1 MDELAAM
8 FAPTSVAV
16 VGATDREGAVGR
28 AILENLINDFGGRI
42 VPVNPTRDSVL
53 GLDCVET
60 LDDAGDIDVV
70 VVVVPADAALETV
83 ERAGELEIE
92 HLIVI
97 SAGFEEAG
105 AEGARRADRLA
116 RLAKTYDLTIVGP
129 NSLGVMSTSSGFN
142 ATFAHLMAD
151 PGPISFMS
159 QSGAFV
165 TAVLDWAKDQDI
177 GFRHIVS
184 LGNKVDVD
192 EAALLESWSDDPET
206 DVIIGYLESVPRGR
220 VFMETARTV
229 SDETPVVLV
238 KAGRTDAGAQAASSH
253 TGAMAGSDRVVEAA
267 FAQAGI
273 VRAGSA
279 SDLFDAAQV
288 LAGLPVPEGPGLGIV
303 SNAGG
308 PAVLATDAAA
318 DAGLELAEFES
329 ETLERLTELL
339 PSAADP
345 YNPVDI
351 LGDADIERFR
361 AALETVTEDEN
372 VDAVL
377 VLSAPLA
384 LLDYGDL
391 GEELASI
398 QTERDIPMVTCL
410 MGGREQTE
418 RAVEHLR
425 TRSIPNY
432 FDPARA
438 VDALG
443 ALETYRR
450 RQATP
455 PGEPVKLD
463 VDRDL
468 ADDVLKAAHR
478 RDRSML
484 GLEALELLEAYGVA
498 VPEGAL
504 VDDPQRATE
513 LAKALP
519 SDRVVLKIVSPDVS
533 HKSDVGGVRIGVS
546 PDDVGDTY
554 EDIITRVRNY
564 RSDASILGVYVQEQL
579 DLSDAVEVIVGANR
593 DPQFGPVVLFGL
605 GGIFVEILE
614 DVTLRVA
621 PVDREGARDMLDAID
636 AAAVL
641 RGARG
646 RPPIDRDALVEAI
659 VAISQ
664 LMMDYPEVL
673 ELDINPLI
681 ATPEGAYAIDLRL
694 TIDTEEP

>member
-1 MDELAAM
+1 MDALGAL
-8 FAPTSVAV
+8 FAPESVAV
-16 VGATDREGAVGR
+16 VGATDRHGAVGR
-28 AILENLINDFGGRI
+28 AILENLLADFGGRI
-42 VPVNPTRDSVL
+42 VPVNPSRDRVL
-53 GLDCVET
+53 DIDCVDSLEA
-60 LDDAGDIDVV
+60 AGEVDVV
-70 VVVVPADAALETV
+70 IVVVPAEAALDTV
-83 ERAGELEIE
+83 ERAGELGIT

-105 AEGARRADRLA
+105 EAGAERSRRLAALADR
-116 RLAKTYDLTIVGP
+116 YDLTIIGP
-129 NSLGVMSTSSGFN
+129 NSLGVMSTPSNFN
-142 ATFAHLMAD
+142 ATFAHRMAM

-165 TAVLDWAKDQDI
+165 TAVLDWAGDHDI

-192 EAALLESWSDDPET
+192 EAALLEAWGEDPDT

-220 VFMETARTV
+220 RFMDAASAV
-229 SDETPVVLV
+229 SSETPVVLV

-267 FAQAGI
+267 FSQAGV
-273 VRAGSA
+273 VRARSA

-288 LAGLPVPEGPGLGIV
+288 LAGLPIPEGSGLGIV

-318 DAGLELAEFES
+318 DVGLELAEFNAG
-329 ETLERLTELL
+329 TLERLTDLL
-339 PSAADP
+339 PDAADP

-351 LGDADIERFR
+351 LGDADIPRFE
-361 AALETVTEDEN
+361 AVLDAVIADEQ

-384 LLDYGDL
+384 LLDYGEL
-391 GEELASI
+391 GETLARMQ
-398 QTERDIPMVTCL
+398 QTHEVPMVTCL

-418 RAVEHLR
+418 KAVTHLR
-425 TRSIPNY
+425 DRSIPNY

-438 VDALG
+438 VDALA
-443 ALETYRR
+443 ALDTYRR
-450 RQATP
+450 RQERPTA
-455 PGEPVKLD
+455 EA
-463 VDRDL
+463 VDLGVDHASADAVLQTARD
-468 ADDVLKAAHR
+468 

-484 GLEALELLEAYGVA
+484 GLEALDLLEAYGIA
-498 VPEGAL
+498 VPEGRL
-504 VDDPQRATE
+504 VDDPKEAAAYAQT
-513 LAKALP
+513 LS
-519 SDRVVLKIVSPDVS
+519 SDEVVLKIVSPDVS
-533 HKSDVGGVRIGVS
+533 HKSDVGGVRIGI
-546 PDDVGDTY
+546 PPADVEATF
-554 EDIITRVRNY
+554 EDIVTRVRNY
-564 RSDASILGVYVQEQL
+564 RSDASILGIYVQEQL

-621 PVDREGARDMLDAID
+621 PVDRAGASEMLDAID

-646 RPPIDRDALVEAI
+646 RPPIDRDAVVETI

-664 LMMDYPEVL
+664 LMMDHPEVL

-681 ATPEGAYAIDLRL
+681 ATPTQAYAIDLRL
-694 TIDTEEP
+694 TIETEEA

>member
-1 MDELAAM
+1 MDALGAL
-8 FAPTSVAV
+8 FAPESVAV
-16 VGATDREGAVGR
+16 VGATDRHGAVGR
-28 AILENLINDFGGRI
+28 AILENLLADFGGRI
-42 VPVNPTRDSVL
+42 VPVNPSRDSVL
-53 GLDCVET
+53 DIDCVDSLEA
-60 LDDAGDIDVV
+60 AGEVDVV
-70 VVVVPADAALETV
+70 IVVVPAEAALDTV
-83 ERAGELEIE
+83 ERAGKLGIT

-105 AEGARRADRLA
+105 EAGAARSRRLAALADR
-116 RLAKTYDLTIVGP
+116 YDLTIIGP
-129 NSLGVMSTSSGFN
+129 NSLGVMSTPSNFN
-142 ATFAHLMAD
+142 ATFAHRMAM

-165 TAVLDWAKDQDI
+165 TAVLDWAGDQDI

-192 EAALLESWSDDPET
+192 EAALLEAWGEDPDT

-220 VFMETARTV
+220 RFMDAASAV
-229 SDETPVVLV
+229 SSETPVVLV

-267 FAQAGI
+267 FSQAGV
-273 VRAGSA
+273 VRARSA

-288 LAGLPVPEGPGLGIV
+288 LAGLPIPEGSGLGIV

-318 DAGLELAEFES
+318 DVGLELAEFDAG
-329 ETLERLTELL
+329 TLERLTDLL
-339 PSAADP
+339 PDAADP

-351 LGDADIERFR
+351 LGDADIPRFE
-361 AALETVTEDEN
+361 AVLDAVIADEQ

-384 LLDYGDL
+384 LLDYGEL
-391 GEELASI
+391 GETLARMQ
-398 QTERDIPMVTCL
+398 QTHEVPMVTCL

-418 RAVEHLR
+418 KAVTHLR
-425 TRSIPNY
+425 ERSIPNY

-438 VDALG
+438 VDALA
-443 ALETYRR
+443 ALDTYRR
-450 RQATP
+450 RQERPTA
-455 PGEPVKLD
+455 EA
-463 VDRDL
+463 VDLGVDQASADAVLQTARD
-468 ADDVLKAAHR
+468 

-484 GLEALELLEAYGVA
+484 GLEALDLLEAYGIA
-498 VPEGAL
+498 VPEGRL
-504 VDDPQRATE
+504 VDDPKEAAAYAQT
-513 LAKALP
+513 LS
-519 SDRVVLKIVSPDVS
+519 SDEVVLKIVSPDVS
-533 HKSDVGGVRIGVS
+533 HKSDVGGVRIGI
-546 PDDVGDTY
+546 PPADVEATF
-554 EDIITRVRNY
+554 EDIVTRVRNY
-564 RSDASILGVYVQEQL
+564 RSDASILGIYVQEQL
-579 DLSDAVEVIVGANR
+579 DLADAVEVIVGANR

-621 PVDREGARDMLDAID
+621 PVDRAGAREMLDAID

-646 RPPIDRDALVEAI
+646 RPPIDRDAVVETI

-664 LMMDYPEVL
+664 LMMDHPEVL

-681 ATPEGAYAIDLRL
+681 ATPTQAYAIDLRL
-694 TIDTEEP
+694 TIETEEA